1 MLSQAQVI
9 PFLYLKFGVML
20 SQAQVIPFLYLKFG
34 VMLSQAQVFSLFLL
48 SRANIGI
55 FCFF

>member
-34 VMLSQAQVFSLFLL
+34 VMLSQAQVMHFELCG
-48 SRANIGI
+48 ANIGI
-55 FCFF
+55 FYFF